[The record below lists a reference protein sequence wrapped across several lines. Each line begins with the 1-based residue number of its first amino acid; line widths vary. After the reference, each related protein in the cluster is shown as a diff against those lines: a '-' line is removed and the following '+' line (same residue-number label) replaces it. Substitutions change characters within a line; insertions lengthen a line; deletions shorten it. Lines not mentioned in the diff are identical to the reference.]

1 MKKRALISISTITLV
16 IIIAVSALPRSLHT
30 LTWPTMVIS
39 DGSQDQ
45 GLSFRVTQVS
55 STGATVE
62 YSQRGGTTTGQLV
75 ISYFGIYLQ
84 KDFQYVLEINKVE
97 QMLDLPLQNDSTG
110 SFDIDWSSAYDPLK
124 PGDYYLGLSV
134 NDMTDN
140 IAHLIG
146 DHESYYIPFTL
157 P

>member
-1 MKKRALISISTITLV
+1 MKKRTVIYIAVIAISIV
-16 IIIAVSALPRSLHT
+16 AAALMLLPIHRMLA
-30 LTWPTMVIS
+30 WPSMVIT

-62 YSQRGGTTTGQLV
+62 YVQKGGEITGQLV
-75 ISYFGIYLQ
+75 VSYFGIYLQ
-84 KDFQYVLEINKVE
+84 KDFQYVLEVNKTEKV
-97 QMLDLPLQNDSTG
+97 LNLSLLHGANG
-110 SFDIDWSSAYDPLK
+110 SFDIDWSRAYDPLK

-134 NDMTDN
+134 DDMTGDK
-140 IAHLIG
+140 ADPLY
-146 DHESYYIPFTL
+146 DHETYYIPFTI